1 MIKKFRSP
9 HDLDVDLALKVAG
22 HLETDISLN
31 GRATAVVSGGRTP
44 IGFFRQLAEQDIA
57 WDRVSITLADE
68 RWVTTSHSD
77 SNERLVR
84 ENLLTLRA
92 ADASFISLK
101 NKAMSAQEGQK
112 ELAIRLKQV
121 GKFSV
126 VVLGM
131 GNDGH
136 TASLFPGMTN
146 LATGLDMDSG
156 LDCLATSPDAAP
168 HERITLTLPRLLRST
183 IMFLH
188 LTGTSK
194 LQMLEEVLEGGDIY
208 EFPIRSVLQQK
219 VTDLEIF
226 YCD

>member
-1 MIKKFRSP
+1 MIKKFRTP

-68 RWVTTSHSD
+68 RWVATSHSD

-84 ENLLTLRA
+84 ENLLTHRA

>member
-1 MIKKFRSP
+1 MIKKFRTP
-9 HDLDVDLALKVAG
+9 HDLNVDLALRVAG
-22 HLETDISLN
+22 HLETDISLH

-44 IGFFRQLAEQDIA
+44 IGFFQQLAKQDIA

-68 RWVTTSHSD
+68 RWVDASHSD

-84 ENLLTLRA
+84 ENLLIHRA
-92 ADASFISLK
+92 TDASFISLK
-101 NKAMSAQEGQK
+101 NKAISAQEGQK
-112 ELAIRLKQV
+112 ELATRLKQV
-121 GKFSV
+121 GKFSA

-146 LATGLDMDSG
+146 LVTGLDMESG
-156 LDCLATSPDAAP
+156 LDCLATSPDTAP

-194 LQMLEEVLEGGDIY
+194 LQMLEEVLEGRDIY

>member
-1 MIKKFRSP
+1 MIKKFRTP
-9 HDLDVDLALKVAG
+9 HDLNVDLALRVAW
-22 HLETDISLN
+22 HLETDISLH

-44 IGFFRQLAEQDIA
+44 IGFFQQLAKQDIA

-68 RWVTTSHSD
+68 RWVDASHSD

-84 ENLLTLRA
+84 ENLLIHRA
-92 ADASFISLK
+92 TDASFISLK

-112 ELAIRLKQV
+112 ELATRLKQV
-121 GKFSV
+121 GKFSA

-146 LATGLDMDSG
+146 LVSGLDMESG
-156 LDCLATSPDAAP
+156 LDCLATSPDTAP

-194 LQMLEEVLEGGDIY
+194 LQMLEEVLEGRDIY

>member
-1 MIKKFRSP
+1 MIKKFRTP
-9 HDLDVDLALKVAG
+9 HDLNVDLALRVAG
-22 HLETDISLN
+22 HLETDISLH

-44 IGFFRQLAEQDIA
+44 IGFFQQLAKQDIA

-68 RWVTTSHSD
+68 RWVDASHSD

-84 ENLLTLRA
+84 ENLLIHRA
-92 ADASFISLK
+92 TDASFISLK

-112 ELAIRLKQV
+112 ELATRLKQV
-121 GKFSV
+121 GKFSA

-146 LATGLDMDSG
+146 LVSGLDMESG
-156 LDCLATSPDAAP
+156 LDCLATSPDTAP

-194 LQMLEEVLEGGDIY
+194 LQMLEEVLEGRDIY

>member
-1 MIKKFRSP
+1 MIKKFRTP
-9 HDLDVDLALKVAG
+9 HDLNVDLALRVAG
-22 HLETDISLN
+22 HLETDISLH

-44 IGFFRQLAEQDIA
+44 IGFFQQLAKQDIA

-68 RWVTTSHSD
+68 RWVDASHSD

-84 ENLLTLRA
+84 ENLLIHGAT
-92 ADASFISLK
+92 DASFISLK

-112 ELAIRLKQV
+112 ELATRLKQV
-121 GKFSV
+121 GKFSA

-146 LATGLDMDSG
+146 LVSGLDMESG
-156 LDCLATSPDAAP
+156 LDCLATSPDTAP

-183 IMFLH
+183 IIFLH

-194 LQMLEEVLEGGDIY
+194 LQMLEEVLEGRDIY

>member
-1 MIKKFRSP
+1 MIKKFCTR
-9 HDLDVDLALKVAG
+9 HDLDIDLALRVAE

-31 GRATAVVSGGRTP
+31 GYATAVVSGGRTP
-44 IGFFRQLAEQDIA
+44 IGFFQQLAKQDIA

-68 RWVTTSHSD
+68 RWVDASHSD

-84 ENLLTLRA
+84 ENLLIHRA
-92 ADASFISLK
+92 TDASFISLK

-112 ELAIRLKQV
+112 ELATRLKQV
-121 GKFSV
+121 GKFSA

-146 LATGLDMDSG
+146 LVSGLDMESG
-156 LDCLATSPDAAP
+156 LDCLATSPDTAP

-183 IMFLH
+183 IIFLH

-194 LQMLEEVLEGGDIY
+194 LQMLEEVLEGRDIY

-219 VTDLEIF
+219 LTNVEIF

>member
-1 MIKKFRSP
+1 MIKKFRTP
-9 HDLDVDLALKVAG
+9 HDLNVDLALRVAG
-22 HLETDISLN
+22 HLETDISLH

-44 IGFFRQLAEQDIA
+44 IGFFQQLAKQDIA

-68 RWVTTSHSD
+68 RWVDASHSD

-84 ENLLTLRA
+84 ENLLIHRA
-92 ADASFISLK
+92 TDASFISLK

-112 ELAIRLKQV
+112 ELATRLKQV
-121 GKFSV
+121 GKFSA

-146 LATGLDMDSG
+146 LVSGLDMESG
-156 LDCLATSPDAAP
+156 LDCLATSPDTAP

-183 IMFLH
+183 IIFLQ

-194 LQMLEEVLEGGDIY
+194 LQMLEEVLEGRDIY

>member
-1 MIKKFRSP
+1 MIKKFRTP
-9 HDLDVDLALKVAG
+9 HDLNVDLALRVAG
-22 HLETDISLN
+22 HLETDISLH

-44 IGFFRQLAEQDIA
+44 IGFFQQLAKQDIA

-68 RWVTTSHSD
+68 RWVDASHSD

-84 ENLLTLRA
+84 ENLLIHRA
-92 ADASFISLK
+92 TDASFISLK

-112 ELAIRLKQV
+112 ELATRLKQV
-121 GKFSV
+121 GKFSA

-146 LATGLDMDSG
+146 LVSGLDMESG
-156 LDCLATSPDAAP
+156 LDCLATSPDTAP

-183 IMFLH
+183 IIFLH

-194 LQMLEEVLEGGDIY
+194 LQMLEEVLEGRDIY
-208 EFPIRSVLQQK
+208 EFPVRSVLQQK

>member
-1 MIKKFRSP
+1 LIKKFRTP
-9 HDLDVDLALKVAG
+9 HDLNVDLALRVAG
-22 HLETDISLN
+22 HLETDISLH

-44 IGFFRQLAEQDIA
+44 IGFFQQLAKQDIA

-68 RWVTTSHSD
+68 RWVDASHSD

-84 ENLLTLRA
+84 ENLLIHRA
-92 ADASFISLK
+92 TDASFISLK

-112 ELAIRLKQV
+112 ELATRLKQV
-121 GKFSV
+121 GKFSA

-146 LATGLDMDSG
+146 LVSGLDMESG
-156 LDCLATSPDAAP
+156 LDCLATSPDTAP

-194 LQMLEEVLEGGDIY
+194 LQMLEEVLEGRDIY

>member
-1 MIKKFRSP
+1 MIKKFRTP
-9 HDLDVDLALKVAG
+9 HDLNVDLALRVAA
-22 HLETDISLN
+22 HLETDISLH

-44 IGFFRQLAEQDIA
+44 IGFFQQLAKQDIA

-68 RWVTTSHSD
+68 RWVDASHSD

-84 ENLLTLRA
+84 ENLLIHRA
-92 ADASFISLK
+92 TDASFISLK

-112 ELAIRLKQV
+112 ELATRLKQV
-121 GKFSV
+121 GKFSA

-146 LATGLDMDSG
+146 LVSGLDMESG
-156 LDCLATSPDAAP
+156 LDCLATSPDTAP

-183 IMFLH
+183 IIFLH

-194 LQMLEEVLEGGDIY
+194 LQMLEEVLEGRDIY
-208 EFPIRSVLQQK
+208 EFPVRSVLQQK

>member
-1 MIKKFRSP
+1 MIKKFRTP
-9 HDLDVDLALKVAG
+9 HDLNVDLALRVAA
-22 HLETDISLN
+22 HLETDISLH

-44 IGFFRQLAEQDIA
+44 IGFFQQLAKQDIA

-68 RWVTTSHSD
+68 RWVDASHSD

-84 ENLLTLRA
+84 ENLLIHRA
-92 ADASFISLK
+92 TDASFISLK

-112 ELAIRLKQV
+112 ELATRLKQV
-121 GKFSV
+121 GKFSA

-146 LATGLDMDSG
+146 LVSGLDMESG
-156 LDCLATSPDAAP
+156 LDCLATSPDTAP

-183 IMFLH
+183 IIFLH

-194 LQMLEEVLEGGDIY
+194 LQMLEEVLEGRDIY

>member
-1 MIKKFRSP
+1 MIKKFRTP
-9 HDLDVDLALKVAG
+9 HDLNVDLALRVAG
-22 HLETDISLN
+22 HLETDISLH

-44 IGFFRQLAEQDIA
+44 IGFFQQLAKQDIA

-68 RWVTTSHSD
+68 RWVDASHSD

-84 ENLLTLRA
+84 ENLLIHRA
-92 ADASFISLK
+92 TDASFISLK

-112 ELAIRLKQV
+112 ELATRLKQV
-121 GKFSV
+121 GKFSA

-146 LATGLDMDSG
+146 LVSGLDMESG
-156 LDCLATSPDAAP
+156 LDCLATSPDTAP

-183 IMFLH
+183 IIFLH

-194 LQMLEEVLEGGDIY
+194 LQMLEEVLEGRDIY

>member
-1 MIKKFRSP
+1 
-9 HDLDVDLALKVAG
+9 
-22 HLETDISLN
+22 
-31 GRATAVVSGGRTP
+31 
-44 IGFFRQLAEQDIA
+44 
-57 WDRVSITLADE
+57 
-68 RWVTTSHSD
+68 
-77 SNERLVR
+77 
-84 ENLLTLRA
+84 
-92 ADASFISLK
+92 
-101 NKAMSAQEGQK
+101 MSAQEGQK
-112 ELAIRLKQV
+112 ELATRLKQV
-121 GKFSV
+121 GKFSA

-146 LATGLDMDSG
+146 LVSGLDMESG
-156 LDCLATSPDAAP
+156 LDCLATSPDTAP

-183 IMFLH
+183 IIFLH

-194 LQMLEEVLEGGDIY
+194 LQMLEEVLEGRDIY

>member
-1 MIKKFRSP
+1 LIKKFRTP
-9 HDLDVDLALKVAG
+9 HDLNVDLALRVAG
-22 HLETDISLN
+22 HLETDISLH

-44 IGFFRQLAEQDIA
+44 IGFFQQLAKQDIA

-68 RWVTTSHSD
+68 RWVDASHSD

-84 ENLLTLRA
+84 ENLLIHRA
-92 ADASFISLK
+92 TDASFISLK

-112 ELAIRLKQV
+112 ELATRLKQV
-121 GKFSV
+121 GKFSA

-146 LATGLDMDSG
+146 LVSGLDMESG
-156 LDCLATSPDAAP
+156 LDCLATSPDTAP

-183 IMFLH
+183 IIFLH

-194 LQMLEEVLEGGDIY
+194 LQMLEEVLEGRDIY

>member
-1 MIKKFRSP
+1 MIKKFRTP
-9 HDLDVDLALKVAG
+9 HDLNVDLALRVAG
-22 HLETDISLN
+22 HLETDISLH

-44 IGFFRQLAEQDIA
+44 IGFFQQLAKQDIA

-68 RWVTTSHSD
+68 RWVDASHSD

-84 ENLLTLRA
+84 ENLLIHRA
-92 ADASFISLK
+92 TDASFISLK
-101 NKAMSAQEGQK
+101 NKAMSAQKGQK
-112 ELAIRLKQV
+112 ELATRLKQV
-121 GKFSV
+121 GKFSA

-146 LATGLDMDSG
+146 LVSGLDMESG
-156 LDCLATSPDAAP
+156 LDCLATSPDTAP

-183 IMFLH
+183 IIFLH

-194 LQMLEEVLEGGDIY
+194 LQMLEEVLEGRDIY

>member
-1 MIKKFRSP
+1 MIKKFRTP
-9 HDLDVDLALKVAG
+9 HDLNVDLALRVAG
-22 HLETDISLN
+22 HLETDISLH
-31 GRATAVVSGGRTP
+31 GRASAVVSGGRTP
-44 IGFFRQLAEQDIA
+44 IGFFQQLAKQDIA

-68 RWVTTSHSD
+68 RWVDASHSD

-84 ENLLTLRA
+84 ENLLIHRA
-92 ADASFISLK
+92 TDASFISLK

-112 ELAIRLKQV
+112 ELATRLKQV
-121 GKFSV
+121 GKFSA

-146 LATGLDMDSG
+146 LVSGLDMESG
-156 LDCLATSPDAAP
+156 LDCLATSPDTAP

-183 IMFLH
+183 IIFLH

-194 LQMLEEVLEGGDIY
+194 LQMLEEVLEGRDIY

>member
-1 MIKKFRSP
+1 MIKKFRTS
-9 HDLDVDLALKVAG
+9 HDLNVDLALRVAG
-22 HLETDISLN
+22 HLETDISLH

-44 IGFFRQLAEQDIA
+44 IGFFQQLAKQDIA

-68 RWVTTSHSD
+68 RWVDASHSD

-84 ENLLTLRA
+84 ENLLMHRA
-92 ADASFISLK
+92 TDASFISLK

-112 ELAIRLKQV
+112 ELATRLKQV
-121 GKFSV
+121 GKFSA

-146 LATGLDMDSG
+146 LVTGLDMESG
-156 LDCLATSPDAAP
+156 LDCLATSPDTAP

-194 LQMLEEVLEGGDIY
+194 LQMLEEVLEGRDIY